1 MVGRGGA
8 MPLYEYTARDVTG
21 KVLAGAIEAESDA
34 TVTQKLREMGFFITN
49 LHRKTEPVGVG
60 EWFAKFKGIGLKD
73 LAVFSR
79 QFSTMVNAGL
89 SLVRTLAILEDQT
102 TQKQLKEVIAAVR
115 TDIEGGATLSSALGK
130 HPAAFSNLYVNMV
143 KAGEAGGVLDDV
155 LIRLANFLEKE
166 LTLRQKIKSATT
178 YPVLLATAA
187 IGALLFMTVVIIPQF
202 ASFFKELGSNA
213 QLPLPTQIAMGVSTI
228 LRKFWYLII
237 GALGGSLYAVRTY
250 VKTPQGKGH
259 YDLVKLRLPILGAVN
274 KKIIIARFSRTFGTL
289 VASGVPIMQSLEVV
303 GKAIDNVGVAKA
315 VESVRTSIREGESI
329 AVPLQASGM
338 FPPMVIQMVK
348 VGEETGALETMLNKV
363 ADFYD
368 AEIDN
373 TVASLTSILE
383 PILIVGMGIVIGAM
397 LISLYLPIF
406 NLALSVK

>member
-1 MVGRGGA
+1 

-49 LHRKTEPVGVG
+49 LRRKTEPVGVG

-303 GKAIDNVGVAKA
+303 GKAIDNVQVARA
-315 VESVRTSIREGESI
+315 VESVRASIREGESI

>member
-1 MVGRGGA
+1 

-115 TDIEGGATLSSALGK
+115 TDIEGGSTLSTALGK

-166 LTLRQKIKSATT
+166 LALRQKIKSATT

-237 GALGGSLYAVRTY
+237 GALGGTLYAVRTY

-303 GKAIDNVGVAKA
+303 GKAIDNVQVAKA